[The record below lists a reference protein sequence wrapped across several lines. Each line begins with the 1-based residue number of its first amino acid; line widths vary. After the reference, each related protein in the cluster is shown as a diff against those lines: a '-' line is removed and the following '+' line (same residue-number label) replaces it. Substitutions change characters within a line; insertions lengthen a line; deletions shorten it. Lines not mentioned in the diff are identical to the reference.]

1 MNTTLLRFVA
11 KLFGLMAIT
20 FTLWHATASVLAAPV
35 ALSAGALL
43 QWWLP
48 GLIEQAYLEG
58 TTFLV
63 ITTIG
68 EADGQMMS
76 AAVAGNQLQLSNET
90 RLLSYSVPFYAAL
103 HFATPMEGT
112 IERFMRGLLILW
124 VLMVLGLIALVL
136 KDMMITFGDVMFS
149 RGALLPPPAVI
160 ALVYQFSVLIVPTV
174 APLLLWGY
182 AARTNPLLSSL
193 LGKGVALENSASNT
207 PNAPPPP

>member
-1 MNTTLLRFVA
+1 MNTTLFRFVA

-20 FTLWHATASVLAAPV
+20 FTLWHVTASVLAAPV

-68 EADGQMMS
+68 ETNGQMMS

-112 IERFMRGLLILW
+112 IERFARGLLVLWILMI
-124 VLMVLGLIALVL
+124 VGLIALVL

-149 RGALLPPPAVI
+149 RGALLPPPAAV
-160 ALVYQFSVLIVPTV
+160 ALVYQFSVLIVPAV

-182 AARTNPLLSSL
+182 AARSNPLLNTL
-193 LGKGVALENSASNT
+193 LGKAVALNDSARNT
-207 PNAPPPP
+207 PNAPPPA

>member
-1 MNTTLLRFVA
+1 MNTPLLRFVA

-20 FTLWHATASVLAAPV
+20 FTLWHVTASVLAAPV

-48 GLIEQAYLEG
+48 GLVEQAYLQG
-58 TTFLV
+58 TAFLV
-63 ITTIG
+63 NTTIG

-112 IERFMRGLLILW
+112 IERFTRGLLVLW
-124 VLMVLGLIALVL
+124 VLMALGLMALVL

-160 ALVYQFSVLIVPTV
+160 ALVYQFSVLIVPTL

-182 AARTNPLLSSL
+182 AARTNPLLSAL
-193 LGKGVALENSASNT
+193 LGKALALDDSAGKS
-207 PNAPPPP
+207 NAPPPA